1 MIEKFVDT
9 LYVRDSGNGKR
20 ERVVVDMT
28 DINIIRIESKLE
40 SMFEGKI
47 DTSDLDEKKR
57 LLR

>member
-1 MIEKFVDT
+1 MILFA
-9 LYVRDSGNGKR
+9 YVRDSGNGKR
-20 ERVVVDMT
+20 ERVVVDMA